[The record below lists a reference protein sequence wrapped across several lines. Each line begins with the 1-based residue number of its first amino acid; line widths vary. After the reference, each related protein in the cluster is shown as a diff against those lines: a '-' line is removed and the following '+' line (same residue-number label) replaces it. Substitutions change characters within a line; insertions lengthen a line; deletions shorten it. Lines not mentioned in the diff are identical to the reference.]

1 MPSIDLTDEELDH
14 VRNAVLFTLVMLKS
28 QNEEG
33 KILDFVEYADV
44 PEMLKDAEQ
53 AVENERALCAIFKKL
68 ERAEPPL
75 HSTPR

>member
-1 MPSIDLTDEELDH
+1 MPSIHFTDEELSH

-33 KILDFVEYADV
+33 KILDIIEYADV

-53 AVENERALCAIFKKL
+53 AVENEKALAAIFKKL
-68 ERAEPPL
+68 RLP
-75 HSTPR
+75 

>member
-1 MPSIDLTDEELDH
+1 MPSIDLTDEELSH

-33 KILDFVEYADV
+33 KVLDFIEYESV

-53 AVENERALCAIFKKL
+53 AVANEKALAAVFKKL
-68 ERAEPPL
+68 Q
-75 HSTPR
+75 S